1 MSDAIRLSKRV
12 AETVPCSRNEAERYI
27 AGGWVSVDGKVVEDP
42 AERVTD
48 EQDVTLH
55 PGATLEDIAPVTILL
70 HKPAGYDASA
80 GTGDANV
87 TPATDLLGPATLA
100 AEQADRQRVLR
111 RHFIKLTLASPLETK
126 ASGLVIYTQ
135 DFRIARK
142 LVEEG
147 ERVEHEYIVEVE
159 GSMREGG
166 LAHLNGPLTYR
177 GRPTAPVKASWQSE
191 TRLRIAGKGI
201 KPGQI
206 EHMCGAVGLSVLAIR
221 RLRVGRISLS
231 SLPLGQWRYLRDH
244 ERF

>member
-1 MSDAIRLSKRV
+1 MSDAIRLAKRV
-12 AETVPCSRNEAERYI
+12 AETVPCSRSEAERYI

-42 AERVTD
+42 AERVAD

-55 PGATLEDIAPVTILL
+55 PDATLEDIAPVTILL
-70 HKPAGYDASA
+70 HKPAGYGA
-80 GTGDANV
+80 GDANA

-100 AEQADRQRVLR
+100 AEQADKQRVLR
-111 RHFIKLTLASPLETK
+111 RHFIKLTLTSPLDTK
-126 ASGLVIYTQ
+126 ASGLVVYTQ

-147 ERVEHEYIVEVE
+147 ERVEQEYIVEVE
-159 GSMREGG
+159 GAMREGG
-166 LAHLNGPLTYR
+166 LAQLNGPMSYR
-177 GRPTAPVKASWQSE
+177 GRPAAPVKASWQSE

-206 EHMCGAVGLSVLAIR
+206 EHMCRAVGLSVAAIR

-231 SLPLGQWRYLRDH
+231 SLPLGQWRYLRDV

>member
-1 MSDAIRLSKRV
+1 MSDAIRLAKRV
-12 AETVPCSRNEAERYI
+12 AETVPCSRSEAERYI

-55 PGATLEDIAPVTILL
+55 PDATLEEIAPVTILL
-70 HKPAGYDASA
+70 HKPIGYGA
-80 GTGDANV
+80 GDANA

-100 AEQADRQRVLR
+100 AEQEGKQRVLR
-111 RHFIKLTLASPLETK
+111 RHFTRLTLASPLDTT
-126 ASGLVIYTQ
+126 ASGLVVYTQ

-147 ERVEHEYIVEVE
+147 ERIEHEYIVEVN
-159 GSMREGG
+159 GAMRDGG
-166 LAHLNGPLTYR
+166 LAQLNGPTTFR

-206 EHMCGAVGLSVLAIR
+206 EHLCRAVGLTVLAIR
-221 RLRVGRISLS
+221 RLRLGRISLS
-231 SLPLGQWRYLRDH
+231 SLPLGQWRYLRDV